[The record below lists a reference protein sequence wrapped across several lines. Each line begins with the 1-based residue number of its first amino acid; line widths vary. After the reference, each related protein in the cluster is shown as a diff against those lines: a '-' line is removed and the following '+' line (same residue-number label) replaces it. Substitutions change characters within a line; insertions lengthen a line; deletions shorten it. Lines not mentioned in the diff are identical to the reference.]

1 MADRREVRAE
11 ELTLAKHLIQLGGEN
26 PEEFELPVMVDD
38 YENAVMGSINF
49 TPPEKSPYKAD
60 IVQVVYRDIDSIPVV
75 ITLTKNENNEILDMD
90 FWKKDFSKLQQY
102 PKPEEVQVFNNNGLV

>member
-1 MADRREVRAE
+1 MAERREVREE
-11 ELTLAKHLIQLGGEN
+11 ELVLVKHLIQLGGEN
-26 PEEFELPVMVDD
+26 PSDFELPMMVDD

-49 TPPEKSPYKAD
+49 TEPEKSPYKGD
-60 IVQVVYRDIDSIPVV
+60 IVQVVYRDVDRVPVV

-102 PKPEEVQVFNNNGLV
+102 PKPEDVQIFNNNGLV